1 MVSGD
6 TVPSMA
12 SCRLSDTLASTFC
25 TVEAASYSNG
35 SANICRDTAQTCIDR
50 ENGLRNLESIR
61 VAWKNLSYAVKT
73 GKRLKSLVDN
83 LSGEALPGTL
93 TAIMGPSGA
102 GKTTLLNLLTGF
114 YDKGYKGEVQINGC
128 VRDQSLFNKQ
138 SCYVMQDDRLLPA
151 LTVYEAISMSVQLR
165 MPTSSPTAKEEMV
178 QRSIAEWGLHE
189 CRNTRTESLSGGER
203 KRLAIAQELV
213 NNPPVLFLDEP
224 TSGLDNVSSLM
235 CVQVLKTMASS
246 GHTVICSIHA
256 PSAKIFSY
264 FDSLY
269 MMSGGRC
276 IYNGRVDLLLP
287 FLAQRGLPCPEYHN
301 PADYMSELAS
311 DEHSDYC
318 ERLSTEFRI
327 PLPCAERGFDDHS
340 QITAYGGKVMTEQER
355 AEQHRM
361 YSFEVNQFQQ
371 FRTLLRRCWLS
382 IVRNKVATVLR
393 VLVYAAFAVM
403 SIVLFYDTGN
413 RASTVVHS
421 VKLYFIVVCI
431 CVVQT
436 VFPSTLVFPAEV
448 SVLVREQRNCWYGL
462 KAYCLAYYIAE
473 LPFLVL
479 PITLYMGAIY
489 YPTAQPQELWRFA
502 AMLLFTIQ
510 LCGVSQAIALATSAL
525 CTAQRQQVA
534 FPIVSPA
541 FMFCSA
547 FAPRQMLT
555 PYVGWLTEVS
565 FVNHAYNG
573 LLLSAYGYG
582 RAKFPCSDFICVYED
597 PAELLQ
603 SAGVADRTIHEF
615 YLILLAMEVVIRIVG
630 FFLLRFRLSRKN

>member
-1 MVSGD
+1 MVF
-6 TVPSMA
+6 P
-12 SCRLSDTLASTFC
+12 
-25 TVEAASYSNG
+25 
-35 SANICRDTAQTCIDR
+35 
-50 ENGLRNLESIR
+50 GL
-61 VAWKNLSYAVKT
+61 KP
-73 GKRLKSLVDN
+73 LVDN

-114 YDKGYKGEVQINGC
+114 YDKSYKGEVQINGR
-128 VRDQSLFNKQ
+128 VRDQALFNKQ
-138 SCYVMQDDRLLPA
+138 SCYVMQDYRLLPA
-151 LTVYEAISMSVQLR
+151 LTVYEAISMSVELR
-165 MPTSSPTAKEEMV
+165 MPALSQTAKEEMV
-178 QRSIAEWGLHE
+178 QRSIAEWGLAE
-189 CRNTRTESLSGGER
+189 CRNTRTENLSGGQR

-235 CVQVLKTMASS
+235 CVQVLKKLASA

-264 FDSLY
+264 FDTLY
-269 MMSGGRC
+269 MVSGGRC
-276 IYNGRVDLLLP
+276 IYNGKVDELLP

-311 DEHSDYC
+311 DEHSDHC
-318 ERLSTEFRI
+318 DRLSTEFRI
-327 PLPCAERGFDDHS
+327 PLPCAEQGFDYSHTT
-340 QITAYGGKVMTEQER
+340 IYGGKVMTEEER
-355 AEQHRM
+355 SEQYRM
-361 YSFEVNQFQQ
+361 YSFKVSQLQQ

-382 IVRNKVATVLR
+382 IIRNKVATVLR
-393 VLVYAAFAVM
+393 VVVYAAFAAM
-403 SIVLFYDTGN
+403 SIILFYDTGS
-413 RASTVVHS
+413 RATTVVHS
-421 VKLYFIVVCI
+421 VKLYFVVVCI

-436 VFPSTLVFPAEV
+436 VFPSTVVFPVEV

-525 CTAQRQQVA
+525 CTAQSAATVA

-541 FMFCSA
+541 FMFCGA

-555 PYVGWLTEVS
+555 PYVSWLTEVS

-582 RAKFPCSDFICVYED
+582 RAKFPCSDFICVYDD
-597 PAELLQ
+597 PDELLR
-603 SAGVADRTIHEF
+603 SAGVEDRTIHEF
-615 YLILLAMEVVIRIVG
+615 CLILLAMEIVIRILG